1 MFELMT
7 YACRKIPGASILS
20 RSSFLFAFT
29 LTFICTALLLVAI
42 KKGLGLSTEISLLAG
57 ALGFFLLFA
66 LIRFRFGGDQLTGKI
81 VGFELFTMAFAGLL
95 IEMGMNIIFSFAPK
109 TIPAYAFGSPEL
121 RQEFKNELEQANRA
135 QTFEQYVMYRGA
147 EFDGEFFNQDRD
159 GIRATWAPDYDN
171 NTAKT
176 NVYMFGGSTLWGYHA
191 RDDHTIPSYLAKYL
205 HEHGYQATVT
215 NHGVIRDSSS
225 TELVRLFQLLKAGHK
240 IDFVIF
246 YDGFNDVAS
255 GVRGM
260 PGRFPDYDRYKEIF
274 LNKGSGFHQIKQGL
288 EKIVRDHSASYDL
301 LGRLAFRGAESARAE
316 PGLEY
321 QNRLADQTADSYME
335 SIGAIERLSKSYGFK
350 YAAFWQPMAYLE
362 PFLTEE
368 ERPRVEA
375 SNNVRMKFLVGP
387 LVNQRLATGVMPNF
401 YNISGALN
409 DRQESVYVDIGH
421 LTERGNE
428 IMAKRMGDI
437 LLSGNLLSAAK
448 SPGGNEDSIAEVDL
462 K

>member
-1 MFELMT
+1 V
-7 YACRKIPGASILS
+7 
-20 RSSFLFAFT
+20 LF
-29 LTFICTALLLVAI
+29 LVAI
-42 KKGLGLSTEISLLAG
+42 KIGFGLSTEISLLAG
-57 ALGFFLLFA
+57 ALGFFLFFA
-66 LIRFRFGGDQLTGKI
+66 LIRFRLGGDQLTGKI
-81 VGFELFTMAFAGLL
+81 VGFELFTIALTGLL
-95 IEMGMNIIFSFAPK
+95 IEIGMNIIFTFAPR
-109 TIPAYAFGSPEL
+109 TIPAYAFASPEL
-121 RQEFKNELEQANRA
+121 RQEYKNELEQANRA
-135 QTFEQYVMYRGA
+135 QTFEQYVMYRGV
-147 EFDGEFFNQDRD
+147 EFDGEFINQDRD

-176 NVYMFGGSTLWGYHA
+176 NIYMFGGSTLWGFHA

-205 HEHGYQATVT
+205 HEHRYQARVT

-260 PGRFPDYDRYKEIF
+260 PGRIRDYDRYKEII
-274 LNKGSGFHQIKQGL
+274 LNTSNGFHQIKQGL
-288 EKIVRDHSASYDL
+288 EKIVRNHSAFYNL
-301 LGRLAFRGAESARAE
+301 LGLAYRGAESARAE

-321 QNRLADQTADSYME
+321 QNRLAEQTVDSYME
-335 SIGAIERLSKSYGFK
+335 SIRAVERLSKSYGFK

-368 ERPRVEA
+368 ERPRVDA
-375 SNNVRMKFLVGP
+375 SNNVRIKFLVGP

-401 YNISGALN
+401 YNISGVLN
-409 DRQESVYVDIGH
+409 DRQEPVYIDIGH
-421 LTERGNE
+421 LTETGNE
-428 IMAKRMGDI
+428 IVAKKMGDI
-437 LLSGNLLSAAK
+437 LLNSDLLSATK
-448 SPGGNEDSIAEVDL
+448 SPGGHGGSIAEVDR

>member
-1 MFELMT
+1 M
-7 YACRKIPGASILS
+7 S

-29 LTFICTALLLVAI
+29 LTLICTALLLVAI
-42 KKGLGLSTEISLLAG
+42 KRGLGLSTEISLLAG
-57 ALGFFLLFA
+57 ALGFFLFFA

-81 VGFELFTMAFAGLL
+81 VGFESSTMAFTGLL
-95 IEMGMNIIFSFAPK
+95 TEMGMNIILAFAPG
-109 TIPAYAFGSPEL
+109 TIPAYAFASPEL
-121 RQEFKNELEQANRA
+121 TQEYDNELEQANRA

-147 EFDGEFFNQDRD
+147 EFDGEFINQDRD
-159 GIRATWAPDYDN
+159 GIRATWGPDYVN

-176 NVYMFGGSTLWGYHA
+176 NIYMFGGSTLWGYYA

-205 HEHGYQATVT
+205 HEHGYQARVT
-215 NHGVIRDSSS
+215 NHGVTRDSSS

-260 PGRFPDYDRYKEIF
+260 PGQIKDYDRYKEIF
-274 LNKGSGFHQIKQGL
+274 LNKSNGFHQIKQGM
-288 EKIVRDHSASYDL
+288 EKTVRDHSAFYHL
-301 LGRLAFRGAESARAE
+301 LELAFRRAESARAE

-321 QNRLADQTADSYME
+321 QNGLADQTADSYME
-335 SIGAIERLSKSYGFK
+335 SIRAIERLSKSYGFK
-350 YAAFWQPMAYLE
+350 YAAFWQPMAYLD

-375 SNNVRMKFLVGP
+375 SNNVRIKFLVGP

-401 YNISGALN
+401 YNISDALN
-409 DRQESVYVDIGH
+409 DRQEPVYVDIGH

-428 IMAKRMGDI
+428 IVAKKMGNI
-437 LLSGNLLSAAK
+437 LLSRNLLSTAT
-448 SPGGNEDSIAEVDL
+448 SLGGHGESIAEVDFR
-462 K
+462 